1 MQTAKSLL
9 IDMPRTSQ
17 TGYALMPL
25 GADHAD
31 ALIRRAEERIG
42 KNFAGD
48 CGFEELAF
56 DLGMSPRNF
65 IRRFKE
71 ATGETPLNYLQK
83 TRVAAAREM
92 LESGRRTVREVAS
105 AVGYADLAFF
115 RDVFR
120 RHTGTSPGTYGKRF
134 AGDAAA

>member
-71 ATGETPLNYLQK
+71 ATGETIDISSED
-83 TRVAAAREM
+83 RIAAAREM

-120 RHTGTSPGTYGKRF
+120 RHTGTSPGRYRERF
-134 AGDAAA
+134 TGDAAA